1 MTAWLRIEA
10 LVTHFL
16 VRRRLHWVEISITR
30 ARSHDQP
37 TSPT

>member
-1 MTAWLRIEA
+1 MTAWLKIEA

-30 ARSHDQP
+30 ARSHDLPP
-37 TSPT
+37 TTS